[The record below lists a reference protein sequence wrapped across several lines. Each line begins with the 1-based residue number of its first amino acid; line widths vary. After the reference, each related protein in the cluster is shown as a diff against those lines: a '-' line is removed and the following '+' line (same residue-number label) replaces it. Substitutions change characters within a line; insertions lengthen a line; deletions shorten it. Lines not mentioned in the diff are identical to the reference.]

1 MFFPFAF
8 LSCSLLSGFAPPQTT
23 PQPSAPTKVP
33 VDVNTTFQK
42 LEATRVTVHR
52 AGIPLPELL
61 KQWSKPELVL
71 LASAGFRDQRVTL
84 HTKNRSLRSVLES
97 LAELLGGSWRMQDA
111 GKTLFL
117 DTGVE
122 RKSYAQGWWGYYLA
136 ERKQAQQTKFE

>member
-8 LSCSLLSGFAPPQTT
+8 LSCSLLSGFALPQAI
-23 PQPSAPTKVP
+23 PQSSAPTQVP

-42 LEATRVTVHR
+42 LEDIKVTVHR

-97 LAELLGGSWRMQDA
+97 LAELLGAHGGCKTP
-111 GKTLFL
+111 GKPF
-117 DTGVE
+117 
-122 RKSYAQGWWGYYLA
+122 
-136 ERKQAQQTKFE
+136 F